1 MRDYLIG
8 WLIHCLTDRKVLPKQ
23 DPRIPYRRF
32 MEAREP
38 SDSQTRK
45 RITRRFEEFGY
56 GYRSYP
62 LPPFWDHDMAG
73 PLSPAP

>member
-1 MRDYLIG
+1 
-8 WLIHCLTDRKVLPKQ
+8 
-23 DPRIPYRRF
+23 

-38 SDSQTRK
+38 SDSKNTK

-62 LPPFWDHDMAG
+62 LPPFWDHDVAG
-73 PLSPAP
+73 PPSPAQ